1 MKLINFEF
9 ENQLKVG
16 LKTENNIIDIEKTL
30 QNIGTNYI
38 PRTMKEIINNGLEF
52 LKMIE
57 SEINAHKDQ
66 IAYVNKDAIKFHP
79 CINKPGKIICV
90 GLNYRKHAIESNMP
104 IPKEPILFNKFNNSL
119 AAHRENIIISKYS
132 NELDYEAEL
141 GIVIGKSAKDVHKEG
156 ALNYVFGYFVA
167 NDLSARDL
175 QFKSSQWLLGKSIDG
190 YLPIGPYLV
199 TKDEINNPNNLK
211 ITCKLNGEVRQDS
224 NTSDM
229 IFNCEEI
236 ISYTSKFITLEPGDI
251 IITGTPEGVIMGDP
265 EEIREWIKPNDEVTV
280 SIEGLGTLTNCFVAE
295 E

>member
-1 MKLINFEF
+1 
-9 ENQLKVG
+9 
-16 LKTENNIIDIEKTL
+16 
-30 QNIGTNYI
+30 
-38 PRTMKEIINNGLEF
+38 
-52 LKMIE
+52 
-57 SEINAHKDQ
+57 
-66 IAYVNKDAIKFHP
+66 
-79 CINKPGKIICV
+79 
-90 GLNYRKHAIESNMP
+90 
-104 IPKEPILFNKFNNSL
+104 
-119 AAHRENIIISKYS
+119 HRENIIISKYS

-141 GIVIGKSAKDVHKEG
+141 GIVIGKSAKGVHKED

-236 ISYTSKFITLEPGDI
+236 ISYTSRFITLEPGDI

-265 EEIREWIKPNDEVTV
+265 EEIREWIKPNDE
-280 SIEGLGTLTNCFVAE
+280 
-295 E
+295 